1 MTGLQ
6 FSSIHINKDHY
17 QEYSFLG
24 NKEVIDNLSQV
35 NIFIGKNNSG
45 KSRLMRKIF
54 TDEDIS
60 FNTKEIDIENFNN
73 LLLGFKQQFEKI
85 TLADSNH
92 YTNYKNYKN
101 SIQDIQPFS
110 FLKKRIDH
118 SGNLKA
124 LQSIINT
131 FNQYGYKENSG
142 NKALRLTYD
151 FLKTYKEAFHNPSN
165 ISEHNYKSIYIP
177 TLRGLRPIQTNSS
190 SNDSFNN
197 NSDSYLHRTN
207 SDYFKKV
214 EKSDSIYT
222 GLSFYNDINKYSR
235 GNPTLRKQLADFKRF
250 LSETFFNGVTVDL
263 IPNINDDVVHVEI
276 GDNEEPIHNLGDGIQ
291 ALIIITY
298 PLFFN
303 QDKVLKVFIE
313 EPETHLHPG
322 YQPGLLCSKQ
332 LGYKVYLCH

>member
-6 FSSIHINKDHY
+6 FTSIYINKDQY
-17 QEYSFLG
+17 QEYSFVD
-24 NKEVIDNLSQV
+24 NREVIENLSQI

-45 KSRLMRKIF
+45 KSRLVRKFF
-54 TDEDIS
+54 TDDDIS
-60 FNTKEIDIENFNN
+60 FRVKEIDIVNFDEI
-73 LLLGFKQQFEKI
+73 LLTYKQKFEEL
-85 TLADSNH
+85 TSQDSN
-92 YTNYKNYKN
+92 YNTTFSNFKDFFKI
-101 SIQDIQPFS
+101 IQTFG
-110 FLKKRIDH
+110 FLKKRMDH

-131 FNQYGYKENSG
+131 FNQYGYKEDSG
-142 NKALRLTYD
+142 NKALRFTYN
-151 FLKTYKEAFHNPSN
+151 FLKTYKEDFHDPSY

-190 SNDSFNN
+190 SNDTFNN

-207 SDYFKKV
+207 FDYFKKI

-235 GNPTLRKQLADFKRF
+235 GNPILRKQLADFKRF
-250 LSETFFNGVTVDL
+250 LSDTFFNGVTVDL

-291 ALIIITY
+291 ALIILTY

-303 QDKVLKVFIE
+303 QDKVLKVFI
-313 EPETHLHPG
+313 
-322 YQPGLLCSKQ
+322 
-332 LGYKVYLCH
+332 